1 MSDDKEDIDL
11 EVDSP
16 SALTGYINK
25 KFEDA
30 ENGRFSDE
38 LRWISAYKNYRG
50 ITDSTTAYTSSERSK
65 VFVRI
70 TKVKVLAAFGQISD
84 ILFASGK
91 FPITVSP
98 TPIPE
103 GIAEFAHLSSPD
115 EQSVLEQI
123 KNVPL
128 AEVDDFLGG
137 LEDKYGQASS
147 LVPGPAIVPQSPE
160 IQPAL
165 IAARNMEK
173 QIHDQ
178 LMDTNAVSILRKA
191 IFECALLGTGI
202 VKGPFN
208 FNKTIHNWEIKNGE
222 KIYTPTEKIVPRI
235 SSVSC
240 WDFYPDPSAK
250 SLEDA
255 EFIVERH
262 RLNHEQILE
271 LKNRPFFKEDAIE
284 EVLDRGPNYSE
295 KHYESI
301 LQEDDSSPN
310 HGENRFEVLEY
321 WGSLP
326 DNLVKELDIPDAPS
340 SGSVH
345 VNIWVAAGKVI
356 RAVLNPFLPTRLPY
370 SVFPYEINPY
380 QMFGVGVAE
389 NMEDAQLLMNGHVRM
404 AIDNLSLAGNMVFDV
419 DETQLVPGQSM
430 DIYPGKIFRRQTG
443 QPGTAVT
450 GLKFPNTA
458 PENLQMY
465 QAARQ
470 LADEETGI
478 PSIIH
483 GQTGVTGTGRT
494 AAGLSMLMGSA
505 GLSIKTVIKN
515 IDEFLLRN
523 IGEAFFQWNMQFND
537 DNAEIRGDLEIKPKG
552 ISSVMQKEVR
562 TQRLTALL
570 QTIGNPMLAPFIKIP
585 NLIKELAISQDI
597 DPDQLVNDPQEA
609 AIFADIL
616 RGLNERVTSQ
626 EAPAPGQQSPN
637 MGTPEGVPSGPPP
650 VDQSGVGGGTIGIGN
665 APVAGESNF
674 TGNLREAS

>member
-137 LEDKYGQASS
+137 LEGKYGQAPS

-222 KIYTPTEKIVPRI
+222 KIYTPNEKVVPRI
-235 SSVSC
+235 SCVSC

-262 RLNHEQILE
+262 RLNHDQLLE

-284 EVLDRGPNYSE
+284 EVLDRGPNYFE

-301 LQEDDSSPN
+301 LQEDDSSPT
-310 HGENRFEVLEY
+310 HAENRFEVLEY

-340 SGSVH
+340 SGSVQ
-345 VNIWVAAGKVI
+345 VNVWVAAGKVI

-515 IDEFLLRN
+515 IDEFLLRS

>member
-137 LEDKYGQASS
+137 LEGKYGQAPS

-222 KIYTPTEKIVPRI
+222 KIYTPNEKVVPRI
-235 SSVSC
+235 SCVSC

-262 RLNHEQILE
+262 RLNHDQLLE

-284 EVLDRGPNYSE
+284 EVLDRGPNYFE

-301 LQEDDSSPN
+301 LQEDDSSPT
-310 HGENRFEVLEY
+310 HAENRFEVLEY

-326 DNLVKELDIPDAPS
+326 NNLVEELNIPDAPS
-340 SGSVH
+340 SGSVQ
-345 VNIWVAAGKVI
+345 VNVWVAAGKVI

-515 IDEFLLRN
+515 IDEFLLRS
-523 IGEAFFQWNMQFND
+523 IGESFFQWNMQFND

>member
-137 LEDKYGQASS
+137 LEGKYGQASS
-147 LVPGPAIVPQSPE
+147 LVPGPSIVPQSPE

-222 KIYTPTEKIVPRI
+222 KIYTPNEKVVPRI
-235 SSVSC
+235 SCVSC

-262 RLNHEQILE
+262 RLNHDQLLE

-284 EVLDRGPNYSE
+284 EVLDRGPNYFE

-301 LQEDDSSPN
+301 LQEDDSSPT
-310 HGENRFEVLEY
+310 HAENRFEVLEY

-326 DNLVKELDIPDAPS
+326 NNLVEELNIPDAPS
-340 SGSVH
+340 SGSVQ
-345 VNIWVAAGKVI
+345 VNVWVAAGKVI

-515 IDEFLLRN
+515 IDEFLLRS

>member
-137 LEDKYGQASS
+137 LEGKYGQASS
-147 LVPGPAIVPQSPE
+147 LVPGPSIVPQSPE

-222 KIYTPTEKIVPRI
+222 KIYTPNEKVVPRI
-235 SSVSC
+235 SCVSC
-240 WDFYPDPSAK
+240 WDFYPAPSAK

-262 RLNHEQILE
+262 RLNHDQLLE

-284 EVLDRGPNYSE
+284 EVLDRGPNYFE

-301 LQEDDSSPN
+301 LQEDDSSPT
-310 HGENRFEVLEY
+310 HAENRFEVLEY

-326 DNLVKELDIPDAPS
+326 NNLVEELNIPDAPS
-340 SGSVH
+340 SGSVQ
-345 VNIWVAAGKVI
+345 VNVWVAAGKVI

-515 IDEFLLRN
+515 IDEFLLRS

-650 VDQSGVGGGTIGIGN
+650 VDQSGVGGGTIGI
-665 APVAGESNF
+665 
-674 TGNLREAS
+674 

>member
-137 LEDKYGQASS
+137 LEGKYGQAPS
-147 LVPGPAIVPQSPE
+147 LVPGPSIVPQSPE

-222 KIYTPTEKIVPRI
+222 KIYTPNEKVVPRI
-235 SSVSC
+235 SCVSC

-262 RLNHEQILE
+262 RLNHDQLLE

-284 EVLDRGPNYSE
+284 EVLDRGPNYFE

-301 LQEDDSSPN
+301 LQEDDSSPT
-310 HGENRFEVLEY
+310 HAENRFEVLEY

-326 DNLVKELDIPDAPS
+326 NNLVEELNIPDAPS

-345 VNIWVAAGKVI
+345 VNVWVAAGKVI

-389 NMEDAQLLMNGHVRM
+389 NMEDAQLLMNGHIRM

-515 IDEFLLRN
+515 IDEFLLRS

>member
-1 MSDDKEDIDL
+1 MSDDQEDIDL

-16 SALTGYINK
+16 SELTGYITK
-25 KFEDA
+25 RFEDA
-30 ENGRFSDE
+30 ENGRFQDE

-84 ILFASGK
+84 ILFANGK

-103 GIAEFAHLSSPD
+103 GIAEFAHLSSPE
-115 EQSVLEQI
+115 EQSILQQI
-123 KNVPL
+123 QNMPL

-137 LEDKYGQASS
+137 LEAKYGQAQS
-147 LVPGPAIVPQSPE
+147 LVPGPAIVPQSAE
-160 IQPAL
+160 LQPAL

-178 LMDTNAVSILRKA
+178 LTDTNAVSILRKA
-191 IFECALLGTGI
+191 IFECALLGTGV

-208 FNKTIHNWEIKNGE
+208 FNKTVHNWKIKNGE
-222 KIYTPTEKIVPRI
+222 KTYAPDEKIVPRI

-255 EFIVERH
+255 EYVVERH
-262 RLNHEQILE
+262 RLNREQLLE

-295 KHYESI
+295 KHYEST
-301 LQEDDSSPN
+301 LQEDDSSSN
-310 HGENRFEVLEY
+310 FDENRYEVLEY

-326 DNLVKELDIPDAPS
+326 DTLVESLDIPEIPS
-340 SGSVH
+340 SGTVH
-345 VNIWVAAGKVI
+345 VNIWVTAGKVI
-356 RAVLNPFLPTRLPY
+356 RAIVNPFLPMRLPY

-389 NMEDAQLLMNGHVRM
+389 NMSDAQLLMNGHVRM

-419 DETQLVPGQSM
+419 DETQLVPGQAM

-478 PSIIH
+478 PSIVH

-523 IGEAFFQWNMQFND
+523 LGEAFFQWNMQFND

-585 NLIKELAISQDI
+585 NLIRELAISQDI

-626 EAPAPGQQSPN
+626 EAPPPSQQSPN
-637 MGTPEGVPSGPPP
+637 VGTPEGVPSGPTP
-650 VDQSGVGGGTIGIGN
+650 VDQSGVGGGTIGVGN
-665 APVAGESNF
+665 APTPGESNF

>member
-345 VNIWVAAGKVI
+345 VNIWVAAGKII

-389 NMEDAQLLMNGHVRM
+389 NMEDAQLLMNGHIRM

>member
-1 MSDDKEDIDL
+1 MSDDEEDIDL
-11 EVDSP
+11 GIDSP
-16 SALTGYINK
+16 SALTGYIQK
-25 KFEDA
+25 RFDDA
-30 ENGRFSDE
+30 ENGRLSDE

-103 GIAEFAHLSSPD
+103 GIAEFAHLSSPE

-123 KNVPL
+123 KNIPL

-147 LVPGPAIVPQSPE
+147 LVPGPSIVPQSPE

-178 LMDTNAVSILRKA
+178 LMDTNAVSILRKG

-208 FNKTIHNWEIKNGE
+208 FNKTVHNWEMKNGE
-222 KIYTPTEKIVPRI
+222 KIYTPNEKIVPRI

-250 SLEDA
+250 SLEDS
-255 EFIVERH
+255 EYVVERH
-262 RLNHEQILE
+262 RLNNEQILD

-310 HGENRFEVLEY
+310 YAENRYEVLEY

-326 DNLVKELDIPDAPS
+326 NALAEELDIPDIPS
-340 SGSVH
+340 SGSVQ
-345 VNIWVAAGKVI
+345 VNVWVAAGKVI
-356 RAVLNPFLPTRLPY
+356 RAIMNPFLPSRLPY

-389 NMEDAQLLMNGHVRM
+389 NMQDAQLLMNGHVRM

-470 LADEETGI
+470 LADEDTGI

-562 TQRLTALL
+562 THRLTALL

-626 EAPAPGQQSPN
+626 EAPAAGQQSPN
-637 MGTPEGVPSGPPP
+637 MGTPQGVPSGPSP
-650 VDQSGVGGGTIGIGN
+650 VDQSGVGGGTIGTGN
-665 APVAGESNF
+665 APTPGESNF

>member
-1 MSDDKEDIDL
+1 MLDDEEEIDL
-11 EVDSP
+11 EIDSP
-16 SALTGYINK
+16 SALTGYIQK

-30 ENGRFSDE
+30 ENGRLSDE

-103 GIAEFAHLSSPD
+103 GIAEFAHLSSPE

-123 KNVPL
+123 KDIPL
-128 AEVDDFLGG
+128 SEVDDFLGG
-137 LEDKYGQASS
+137 LESKYGQASN
-147 LVPGPAIVPQSPE
+147 LVPGPSIVPQSPE

-178 LMDTNAVSILRKA
+178 LTDTNAVSILRKG

-202 VKGPFN
+202 IKGPFN
-208 FNKTIHNWEIKNGE
+208 FNKTVHNWKMKNGK
-222 KIYTPTEKIVPRI
+222 KIYTPSEKIVPRI

-250 SLEDA
+250 SLEDS
-255 EFIVERH
+255 EYVVERH
-262 RLNHEQILE
+262 RLNNEQILD
-271 LKNRPFFKEDAIE
+271 LKNRPFFKKDAIE
-284 EVLDRGPNYSE
+284 EVLSIGPNYSE
-295 KHYESI
+295 KHYENI

-310 HGENRFEVLEY
+310 NAENRYEVLEY

-326 DNLVKELDIPDAPS
+326 SSLAEELDISDTPS
-340 SGSVH
+340 SGSVQ
-345 VNIWVAAGKVI
+345 VNVWIASGKVI

-389 NMEDAQLLMNGHVRM
+389 NMEDSQLLMNGHIRM

-450 GLKFPNTA
+450 GIKFPNTA

-494 AAGLSMLMGSA
+494 AAGLSMIMGSA

-585 NLIKELAISQDI
+585 NLIRELAISQDI
-597 DPDQLVNDPQEA
+597 DPDQLVNNPQEA

-626 EAPAPGQQSPN
+626 EAPTAGQQPPN
-637 MGTPEGVPSGPPP
+637 MGTSEGVPSGPSP
-650 VDQSGVGGGTIGIGN
+650 VDQSGVGGGTIGTGN
-665 APVAGESNF
+665 APSPGESNF
-674 TGNLREAS
+674 TGNIREAS

>member
-1 MSDDKEDIDL
+1 MLDDEEEIDL
-11 EVDSP
+11 EIDSP
-16 SALTGYINK
+16 SALTGYIQK

-30 ENGRFSDE
+30 ENGRLSDE

-103 GIAEFAHLSSPD
+103 GIAEFAHLSSPE

-123 KNVPL
+123 KDIPL
-128 AEVDDFLGG
+128 SEVDDFLGG
-137 LEDKYGQASS
+137 LESKYGQASN
-147 LVPGPAIVPQSPE
+147 LVPGPSIVPQSPE

-178 LMDTNAVSILRKA
+178 LTDTNAVSILRKG

-202 VKGPFN
+202 IKGPFN
-208 FNKTIHNWEIKNGE
+208 FNKTVHNWKMKNGK
-222 KIYTPTEKIVPRI
+222 KIYTPSEKIVPRI

-250 SLEDA
+250 SLEDS
-255 EFIVERH
+255 EYVVERH
-262 RLNHEQILE
+262 RLNNEQILD
-271 LKNRPFFKEDAIE
+271 LKNRPFFKKDAIE
-284 EVLDRGPNYSE
+284 EVLSIGPNYSE
-295 KHYESI
+295 KHYENI
-301 LQEDDSSPN
+301 LQEDD
-310 HGENRFEVLEY
+310 
-321 WGSLP
+321 
-326 DNLVKELDIPDAPS
+326 
-340 SGSVH
+340 
-345 VNIWVAAGKVI
+345 
-356 RAVLNPFLPTRLPY
+356 
-370 SVFPYEINPY
+370 
-380 QMFGVGVAE
+380 AE
-389 NMEDAQLLMNGHVRM
+389 NMEDSQLLMNGHIRM

-450 GLKFPNTA
+450 GIKFPNTA

-494 AAGLSMLMGSA
+494 AAGLSMIMGSA

-585 NLIKELAISQDI
+585 NLIRELAISQDI
-597 DPDQLVNDPQEA
+597 DPDQLVNNPQEA

-626 EAPAPGQQSPN
+626 EAPTAGQQPPN
-637 MGTPEGVPSGPPP
+637 MGTSEGVPSGPSP
-650 VDQSGVGGGTIGIGN
+650 VDQSGVGGGTIGTGN
-665 APVAGESNF
+665 APSPGESNF
-674 TGNLREAS
+674 TGNIREAS

>member
-11 EVDSP
+11 EIDSP
-16 SALTGYINK
+16 SALTGYIEK

-123 KNVPL
+123 KNIPL

-137 LEDKYGQASS
+137 LESKYGQASN
-147 LVPGPAIVPQSPE
+147 LVPGPSIVPQSPE

-208 FNKTIHNWEIKNGE
+208 FNKTIHNWKIKNGE
-222 KIYTPTEKIVPRI
+222 KIYTPVEKTVPKI
-235 SSVSC
+235 SCVSC

-250 SLEDA
+250 SLEDS
-255 EFIVERH
+255 EYVVERH

-271 LKNRPFFKEDAIE
+271 LKNRPFFKKDAIE

-326 DNLVKELDIPDAPS
+326 NDLAEELDIPDIPS

-345 VNIWVAAGKVI
+345 VNVWVVAGKVI
-356 RAVLNPFLPTRLPY
+356 RAILNPFLPTRLPY

-389 NMEDAQLLMNGHVRM
+389 NMEDAQLLMNGHIRM

-585 NLIKELAISQDI
+585 NLIRELAISQDI

-650 VDQSGVGGGTIGIGN
+650 VDQSGVGGGTIGTGN
-665 APVAGESNF
+665 APTPGESNF

>member
-222 KIYTPTEKIVPRI
+222 KIYTPNEKVVPRI
-235 SSVSC
+235 SCVSC

-262 RLNHEQILE
+262 RLNHDQLLE

-284 EVLDRGPNYSE
+284 EVLDRGPNYFE

-301 LQEDDSSPN
+301 LQEDDSSPT
-310 HGENRFEVLEY
+310 HAENRFEVLEY

-326 DNLVKELDIPDAPS
+326 NNLVEELNIPDAPS

-345 VNIWVAAGKVI
+345 VNVWVAAGKVI
-356 RAVLNPFLPTRLPY
+356 RAILNPFLPTRLPY

-389 NMEDAQLLMNGHVRM
+389 NMEDAQLLMNGHIRM

-515 IDEFLLRN
+515 IDEFLLRS

-626 EAPAPGQQSPN
+626 EAPTPGQQSPN

>member
-137 LEDKYGQASS
+137 LEGKYGQASS
-147 LVPGPAIVPQSPE
+147 LVPGPSIVPQSPE

-222 KIYTPTEKIVPRI
+222 KIYTPNEKVVPRI
-235 SSVSC
+235 SCVSC

-262 RLNHEQILE
+262 RLNHDQLLE

-284 EVLDRGPNYSE
+284 EVLDRGPNYFE

-301 LQEDDSSPN
+301 LQEDDSSPT
-310 HGENRFEVLEY
+310 HAENRFEVLEY

-326 DNLVKELDIPDAPS
+326 NNLVEELNIPDAPS
-340 SGSVH
+340 SGSVQ
-345 VNIWVAAGKVI
+345 VNVWVAAGKVI

-515 IDEFLLRN
+515 IDEFLLRS

-597 DPDQLVNDPQEA
+597 DPEQLVNDPQEA

-616 RGLNERVTSQ
+616 RGLNERATSQ
-626 EAPAPGQQSPN
+626 EASAPGQQSPN
-637 MGTPEGVPSGPPP
+637 MGTPQGVPSGPAP
-650 VDQSGVGGGTIGIGN
+650 VDQSGVGGGTIGVGN
-665 APVAGESNF
+665 APTPGESNF

>member
-137 LEDKYGQASS
+137 LEGKYGQAPS

-222 KIYTPTEKIVPRI
+222 KIYTPNEKVVPRI
-235 SSVSC
+235 SCVSC

-262 RLNHEQILE
+262 RLNHDQLLE

-284 EVLDRGPNYSE
+284 EVLDRGPNYFE

-301 LQEDDSSPN
+301 LQEDDSSPT
-310 HGENRFEVLEY
+310 HAENRFEVLEY

-326 DNLVKELDIPDAPS
+326 NNLVEELNIPDAPS
-340 SGSVH
+340 SGSVQ
-345 VNIWVAAGKVI
+345 VNVWVAAGKVI

-515 IDEFLLRN
+515 IDEFLLRS

>member
-137 LEDKYGQASS
+137 LEGKYGQASS
-147 LVPGPAIVPQSPE
+147 LVPGPSIVPQSPE

-222 KIYTPTEKIVPRI
+222 KIYTPNEKVVPRI
-235 SSVSC
+235 SCVSC

-262 RLNHEQILE
+262 RLNHDQLLE

-284 EVLDRGPNYSE
+284 EVLDRGPNYFE

-301 LQEDDSSPN
+301 LQEDDSSPT
-310 HGENRFEVLEY
+310 HAENRFEVLEY

-326 DNLVKELDIPDAPS
+326 NNLVEELNIPDAPS
-340 SGSVH
+340 SGSVQ
-345 VNIWVAAGKVI
+345 VNVWVAAGKVI

-515 IDEFLLRN
+515 IDEFLLRS

-597 DPDQLVNDPQEA
+597 DPDHLDNDPQEA

>member
-301 LQEDDSSPN
+301 LQEDDSSPT
-310 HGENRFEVLEY
+310 HAENRFEVLEY

-345 VNIWVAAGKVI
+345 VNIWVAAGKII

-570 QTIGNPMLAPFIKIP
+570 QTIENPMLAPFIKIP

>member
-137 LEDKYGQASS
+137 LEGKYGQAPS
-147 LVPGPAIVPQSPE
+147 LVPGPSIVPQSPE

-222 KIYTPTEKIVPRI
+222 KIYTPNEKVVPRI
-235 SSVSC
+235 SCVSC

-262 RLNHEQILE
+262 RLNHDQLLE

-284 EVLDRGPNYSE
+284 EVLDRGPNYFE

-301 LQEDDSSPN
+301 LQEDDSSPT
-310 HGENRFEVLEY
+310 HAENRFEVLEY

-326 DNLVKELDIPDAPS
+326 NNLVEELNIPDAPS
-340 SGSVH
+340 SGSVQ
-345 VNIWVAAGKVI
+345 VNVWVAAGKVI

-515 IDEFLLRN
+515 IDEFLLRS

>member
-137 LEDKYGQASS
+137 LEGKYGQAPS

-222 KIYTPTEKIVPRI
+222 KIYTPNEKVVPRI
-235 SSVSC
+235 SCVSC

-262 RLNHEQILE
+262 RLNHDQLLE

-301 LQEDDSSPN
+301 LQEDDSSPTYAD
-310 HGENRFEVLEY
+310 NRFEVLEY

-340 SGSVH
+340 SGSVQ
-345 VNIWVAAGKVI
+345 VNVWVAAGKVI

-515 IDEFLLRN
+515 IDEFLLRS

>member
-137 LEDKYGQASS
+137 LEGKYGQASS

-222 KIYTPTEKIVPRI
+222 KIYTPNEKVVPRI
-235 SSVSC
+235 SCVSC

-262 RLNHEQILE
+262 RLNHDQLLE

-284 EVLDRGPNYSE
+284 EVLDRGPNYFE

-301 LQEDDSSPN
+301 LQEDDSSPT
-310 HGENRFEVLEY
+310 HAENRFEVLEY

-326 DNLVKELDIPDAPS
+326 NNLVEELNIPDAPS

-345 VNIWVAAGKVI
+345 VNVWVAAGKVI
-356 RAVLNPFLPTRLPY
+356 RAILNPFLPTRLPY

-389 NMEDAQLLMNGHVRM
+389 NMEDAQLLMNGHIRM

-515 IDEFLLRN
+515 IDEFLLRS

-626 EAPAPGQQSPN
+626 EAPTPGQQSPN